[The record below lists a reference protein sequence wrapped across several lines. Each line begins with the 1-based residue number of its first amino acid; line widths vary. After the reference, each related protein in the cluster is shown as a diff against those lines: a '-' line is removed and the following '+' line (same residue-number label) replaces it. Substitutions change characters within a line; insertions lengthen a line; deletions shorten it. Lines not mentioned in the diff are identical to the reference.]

1 MGEQAHA
8 LDRRIVDA
16 ALEGVVVIDNDLRIT
31 YANEAAARA
40 FGVPA
45 ANLVGRDVLGI
56 ALPLMSPADR
66 AVVLERLTDLE
77 REPGRYEIT
86 LHRAD
91 GSVGTYLVSGTVL
104 RSADGTVD
112 GSVALLTDITGR
124 QVVERQFRLMAENA
138 TDVITVVDVSGRLTY
153 VSASA
158 KEVFGYTAE
167 ELVGSTFEQHLL
179 AGHGPVQARVFVD
192 SDEQPDLYTT
202 TVQFVRADGRAIWAE
217 LTVRRI
223 RDESTSAVVEYQ
235 ASARDVTDRVDAL
248 AALHD
253 SERRL
258 QLVVDQLPAVVITM
272 DKDLRLHSSAGA
284 GLRIHGIRPNTSA
297 GRTMYEVVE
306 AAGRTGDPMLGYYE
320 QAATGSD
327 VSFETEWNGREYLM
341 HASPLRDDDGD
352 IIGVIGISS
361 DVTEWKAVEQRYRLL
376 AENSTDVISTIDPS
390 GVYTFVSPSAAE
402 VYGYQPEE
410 MTGRRVE
417 QFLDPDDQGGVR
429 ELFDDVGGQPDVF
442 TTKVRFRR
450 ADGITIWVES
460 TVRQV
465 RDGSTGSVVE
475 LEASSRDISERR
487 RMQEENTR
495 VKNEFF
501 ATVSHELRTP
511 LTSMIGYGELMADLE
526 ELSPQGQ
533 RFLSV
538 ILRSAERELRLVD
551 DLLTLVAIEESGLT
565 IRSAQLDLERVV
577 SEAVEAARP
586 RAEEA
591 RLDLSLET
599 PGIAVPMY
607 GDRDRLG
614 QAMDNL
620 LSNAIKFTPADGQVK
635 VVVRS
640 QGASAEIDVVDTGV
654 GIGVADPDSL
664 FEWLFRTPD
673 AVAQETPGLG
683 LGLTIAAA
691 IVEAHAGTIE
701 VVSSGP
707 GGTSF
712 RMTFP
717 LRRSGSSD
725 RS

>member
-1 MGEQAHA
+1 MTGRTQ
-8 LDRRIVDA
+8 LDRRILDA
-16 ALEGVVVIDNDLRIT
+16 ALEGVVVIDNDQRIT
-31 YANEAAARA
+31 YVNEAAARA

-45 ANLVGRDVLGI
+45 ADLLGQDALGI
-56 ALPLMSPADR
+56 SLPLLSPADA
-66 AVVLERLTDLE
+66 AVVQERLTHRE

-91 GSVGTYLVSGTVL
+91 GSASTYLLSGTVL
-104 RSADGTVD
+104 RRADGTVD
-112 GSVALLTDITGR
+112 GSVALLTDITDR
-124 QVVERQFRLMAENA
+124 KVVERQFRLMAENA

-158 KEVFGYTAE
+158 KEVFGYAAE
-167 ELVGSTFEQHLL
+167 ELVGTTFEQHLL
-179 AGHGPVQARVFVD
+179 PGHGPGEARVFVD
-192 SDEQPDLYTT
+192 SAQQPDLYTT
-202 TVQFVRADGRAIWAE
+202 TVQLVRGDGRAIWVE

-258 QLVVDQLPAVVITM
+258 QLVIDQLPAVVITM
-272 DKDLRLHSSAGA
+272 DKDLRIHSSAGA
-284 GLRIHGIRPNTSA
+284 RPEDPGHPSEHE
-297 GRTMYEVVE
+297 RRPHYVRVVE
-306 AAGRTGDPMLGYYE
+306 AAGR
-320 QAATGSD
+320 A
-327 VSFETEWNGREYLM
+327 GRPDAPLLRAGRYRQRRQLRDRMGGRQYLM
-341 HASPLRDDDGD
+341 HASPLRDDDGN

-361 DVTEWKAVEQRYRLL
+361 DVTQWKAVEQRYRLL

-402 VYGYQPEE
+402 VYGYPPED

-417 QFLDPDDQGGVR
+417 QFLDQDDQGRVR

-465 RDGSTGSVVE
+465 RDGSTGSLVE

-487 RMQEENTR
+487 RMQEENNR

-511 LTSMIGYGELMADLE
+511 LTSMIGYGELMTDLE

-538 ILRSAERELRLVD
+538 IMRSAERELRLVD
-551 DLLTLVAIEESGLT
+551 DLLTLVAIEESGLA
-565 IRSAQLDLERVV
+565 IRSAEIDLERVV
-577 SEAVEAARP
+577 REAVEAARP

-591 RLDLSLET
+591 RLALSLET

-635 VVVRS
+635 VVLRS
-640 QGASAEIDVVDTGV
+640 RGPRPRSTLSTPASASASRIPTRC
-654 GIGVADPDSL
+654 SN
-664 FEWLFRTPD
+664 
-673 AVAQETPGLG
+673 
-683 LGLTIAAA
+683 
-691 IVEAHAGTIE
+691 
-701 VVSSGP
+701 
-707 GGTSF
+707 
-712 RMTFP
+712 
-717 LRRSGSSD
+717 GSSARLTQWPRRRPASD
-725 RS
+725 WA